1 MFTVDRNSAYN
12 YWVPEL
18 STNGPTPGFS
28 SPETTANSIVVKA
41 GYLVRTAYL
50 EGSELHLTA
59 DFNATTP
66 VEIIGVPKI
75 AKSVYINGVQYKQTV
90 NANGFWSTTVTYA
103 SPDIKLPSLKDLEW
117 KYVDSLPEI
126 QPSYDDSAW
135 VAADHKT
142 TNNSVAPLQTP
153 TSLYGS
159 DYGFHTG
166 TLIYRGHFVATG
178 NETTFSVHTQGGSA
192 FGSSVWLNQT
202 YLGSWTGNAASSDNN
217 STYKLPKLTAGKPY
231 VLTVVVDNMGL
242 EEDWTVGSEQMKEPR
257 GILDYQLSGRSQ
269 SAISWKLTGNLGGED
284 YQDLVRGPLN
294 EGGLYAERQGW
305 HQPEPPSQQWN
316 SSSPLEGISQAGV
329 GFYSASFDLNIPS
342 GWDVPLY
349 FTFGNTTTP
358 SEAYRAQLYVNGYQF
373 GKYVNHVGPQ
383 TAFPVPQGILNYQGT
398 NWVAVSMWAQ
408 QSEGAKLVNF
418 ELAAETPVL
427 TALMGITSSP
437 QPKYTKR
444 EGAY

>member
-41 GYLVRTAYL
+41 GYLVRTVYL
-50 EGSELHLTA
+50 QGSELHLTA
-59 DFNATTP
+59 DFNSTTP
-66 VEIIGVPKI
+66 VEVIGVPKT
-75 AKSVYINGVQYKQTV
+75 AKSLYINGAQYKPTV
-90 NANGFWSTTVTYA
+90 NANGFWSTTVTYD

-117 KYVDSLPEI
+117 RYVDSLPEI

-142 TNNSVAPLQTP
+142 TNNSVAPLKTP
-153 TSLYGS
+153 TSLYAS

-166 TLIYRGHFVATG
+166 SLIYRGHFVATG
-178 NETTFSVHTQGGSA
+178 NETTFTVHTQGGSA

-202 YLGSWTGNAASSDNN
+202 YLGSWTGDSASSDNN
-217 STYKLPKLTAGKPY
+217 STYKLPKLSAGKPY

-305 HQPEPPSQQWN
+305 HQPEPPSQQWK

-358 SEAYRAQLYVNGYQF
+358 PEAYRAQLYVNGYQF
-373 GKYVNHVGPQ
+373 GKYVNNVGPQ

-398 NWVAVSMWAQ
+398 NWVAVTLWAQ
-408 QSEGAKLVNF
+408 QSEGAKLDNF
-418 ELAAETPVL
+418 ELVAETPVL
-427 TALMGITSSP
+427 TALTGITSSP